1 MRRRPRMKRRSLLA
15 AAAALIPV
23 ASLGPWWLHRLRRPE
38 TLAAALF
45 TDAATARRIGERYLA
60 ANAEERDPEALAA
73 RLPAG
78 CAAPARTR
86 RDMAAVRAAL
96 GEQRARDFATGDT
109 VIVDGW
115 ILARSEARLCAFAA
129 LTA

>member
-15 AAAALIPV
+15 AAAALIP
-23 ASLGPWWLHRLRRPE
+23 AATFGPWWLHRLRTSD

-60 ANAEERDPEALAA
+60 AHAEERDPAALAA
-73 RLPAG
+73 HLPAG
-78 CAAPARTR
+78 CAAPPRSR
-86 RDMAAVRAAL
+86 RDDAELRAAP
-96 GEQRARDFATGDT
+96 GKQRARDFAAGDT

-115 ILARSEARLCAFAA
+115 ILARTEARLCAFAA